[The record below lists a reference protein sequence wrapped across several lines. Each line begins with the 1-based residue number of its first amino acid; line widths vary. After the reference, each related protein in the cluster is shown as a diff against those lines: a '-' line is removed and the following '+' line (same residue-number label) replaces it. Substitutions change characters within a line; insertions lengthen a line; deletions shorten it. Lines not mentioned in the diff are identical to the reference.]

1 MAWNVEDHLHRVIIA
16 DDDPVQRWLLRENL
30 IQSGYEVIETSDGQA
45 AWDAL
50 QNDTA
55 QVIVTNWMM
64 PGIDGLSLIRQIRA
78 ARLERYIYVILLTA
92 RDTKLDVVDGL
103 DAGADD
109 YLVKP
114 FDPNE
119 LLARVAI
126 SKRIL
131 QLEASLREAR
141 DHERMLARHDSLTG
155 LFNRRAIYEHAEA
168 ELARSD
174 REASPISLILL
185 DIDHFKEVNDQHGHL
200 IGDQTLYLIAAT
212 ISRNKR
218 PFDWFGRWGGEEFL
232 LVLPNTNLQEASQ
245 VAERIRTSVS
255 EVKLPL
261 PGGRWFYRTISLGVT
276 SAAAANLTSL
286 DILLQQA
293 DTMLLLAKER
303 GRNQISIYNDPSDLL
318 SNERNS

>member
-1 MAWNVEDHLHRVIIA
+1 
-16 DDDPVQRWLLRENL
+16 
-30 IQSGYEVIETSDGQA
+30 
-45 AWDAL
+45 
-50 QNDTA
+50 
-55 QVIVTNWMM
+55 MM
-64 PGIDGLSLIRQIRA
+64 PGTDGLDLIRQIRT

-92 RDTKLDVVDGL
+92 RNTKLDVVDGL
-103 DAGADD
+103 EAGADD
-109 YLVKP
+109 YLIKP

-141 DHERMLARHDSLTG
+141 DHERTLARHDSLTG

-168 ELARSD
+168 ELARAD
-174 REASPISLILL
+174 REDSPISLILL
-185 DIDHFKEVNDQHGHL
+185 DIDYFKEVNDHHGHL

-232 LVLPNTNLQEASQ
+232 MVLPNTNLQEACQ

-255 EVKLPL
+255 EVNLPL
-261 PGGRWFYRTISLGVT
+261 PGGRSFRRTISLGVT
-276 SAAAANLTSL
+276 SAPATSLSSL

-293 DTMLLLAKER
+293 DSMLLLAKER
-303 GRNQISIYNDPSDLL
+303 GRNQISVYHDPSDLL
-318 SNERNS
+318 SNERNT

>member
-1 MAWNVEDHLHRVIIA
+1 MVWNAEEHLMRVLIA

-30 IQSGYEVIETSDGQA
+30 SQSGYEVIETANGQA
-45 AWDAL
+45 AWDVL
-50 QNDTA
+50 QDGTA
-55 QVIVTNWMM
+55 QVVVTNWMM
-64 PGIDGLSLIRQIRA
+64 PGIDGLDLIRQIRA
-78 ARLERYIYVILLTA
+78 ACLERYIYVILLTA
-92 RDTKLDVVDGL
+92 RDTKIDIVDGL
-103 DAGADD
+103 EAGADD

-168 ELARSD
+168 ELARAE
-174 REASPISLILL
+174 RESGPISLILL
-185 DIDHFKEVNDQHGHL
+185 DIDHFKEVNDYHGHL

-232 LVLPNTNLQEASQ
+232 MVLPNTTLKEACQ
-245 VAERIRTSVS
+245 VAERIRNSVG

-261 PGGRWFYRTISLGVT
+261 PGGRSFHRTISLGVT
-276 SAAAANLTSL
+276 SAPAASISSL

-293 DTMLLLAKER
+293 DSMLLLAKER
-303 GRNQISIYNDPSDLL
+303 GRNQICVYHDPSDLL
-318 SNERNS
+318 SNERNT

>member
-1 MAWNVEDHLHRVIIA
+1 MAWNAEELLSRVIIA

-30 IQSGYEVIETSDGQA
+30 SQSGYEVIETADGQA

-50 QNDTA
+50 QDGMA
-55 QVIVTNWMM
+55 QVLVTNWMM
-64 PGIDGLSLIRQIRA
+64 PGIDGLDLIRQIRA
-78 ARLERYIYVILLTA
+78 AHLERYIYVILLTA

-103 DAGADD
+103 GAGADD

-168 ELARSD
+168 ELARAE
-174 REASPISLILL
+174 RETCPISLILL

-232 LVLPNTNLQEASQ
+232 MVLPNTTLQEACQ
-245 VAERIRTSVS
+245 VAERIRASVS
-255 EVKLPL
+255 AVKLPL
-261 PGGRWFYRTISLGVT
+261 PGGRSFHRTISLGVT
-276 SAAAANLTSL
+276 SAPAASLVSL

-293 DTMLLLAKER
+293 DSMLLLAKER
-303 GRNQISIYNDPSDLL
+303 GRNQICVYHDPSGLL
-318 SNERNS
+318 SNERNT

>member
-1 MAWNVEDHLHRVIIA
+1 MAWNAEERLTRVIIA

-30 IQSGYEVIETSDGQA
+30 SQSGYDVIETADGQA

-50 QNDTA
+50 QDDTV
-55 QVIVTNWMM
+55 QVVVTNWMM
-64 PGIDGLSLIRQIRA
+64 PGIDGLDLIRQIRT

-92 RDTKLDVVDGL
+92 RNTKLDVVDGL
-103 DAGADD
+103 EAGADD
-109 YLVKP
+109 YLIKP

-141 DHERMLARHDSLTG
+141 DHERTLARHDSLTG

-168 ELARSD
+168 ELARAD
-174 REASPISLILL
+174 REDSPISLILL
-185 DIDHFKEVNDQHGHL
+185 DIDYFKEVNDHHGHL

-232 LVLPNTNLQEASQ
+232 MVLPNTNLQEACQ
-245 VAERIRTSVS
+245 VAERIRASVS
-255 EVKLPL
+255 EVNLPL
-261 PGGRWFYRTISLGVT
+261 PGGRSFRRTISLGVT
-276 SAAAANLTSL
+276 SAPAMSLSSL

-293 DTMLLLAKER
+293 DSMLLLAKER
-303 GRNQISIYNDPSDLL
+303 GRNQISVYHDPSGLL
-318 SNERNS
+318 SNERNT

>member
-1 MAWNVEDHLHRVIIA
+1 MAWNAEEHLTRVIIA

-30 IQSGYEVIETSDGQA
+30 CQSGYEVIETADGQA

-50 QNDTA
+50 QDGMA
-55 QVIVTNWMM
+55 QVVVTNWMM
-64 PGIDGLSLIRQIRA
+64 PGIDGLDLIRQIRA
-78 ARLERYIYVILLTA
+78 ARLDRYIYVILLTA
-92 RDTKLDVVDGL
+92 RNTKLDVVDGL
-103 DAGADD
+103 EAGADD

-119 LLARVAI
+119 LLARVSI

-131 QLEASLREAR
+131 QLEASLRESR

-168 ELARSD
+168 ELARAD
-174 REASPISLILL
+174 REDSPISLILL
-185 DIDHFKEVNDQHGHL
+185 DIDHFKEVNDHHGHL

-232 LVLPNTNLQEASQ
+232 MVLPNTNLQEACQ
-245 VAERIRTSVS
+245 VAERIRLSVG
-255 EVKLPL
+255 EVPLPL
-261 PGGRWFYRTISLGVT
+261 PGGRSFKRTISLGVT
-276 SAAAANLTSL
+276 SARGTSL
-286 DILLQQA
+286 SSLDMLLQQA
-293 DTMLLLAKER
+293 DSMLLLAKER
-303 GRNQISIYNDPSDLL
+303 GRNQISVYHDSSNLL
-318 SNERNS
+318 SNERNT

>member
-1 MAWNVEDHLHRVIIA
+1 MAWNAEERLTRVIIA

-30 IQSGYEVIETSDGQA
+30 SQSGYDVIETADGQA

-50 QNDTA
+50 QDDTV
-55 QVIVTNWMM
+55 QVVVTNWMM
-64 PGIDGLSLIRQIRA
+64 PGTDGLDLIRQIRT

-92 RDTKLDVVDGL
+92 RNTKLDVVDGL
-103 DAGADD
+103 EAGADD
-109 YLVKP
+109 YLIKP

-141 DHERMLARHDSLTG
+141 DHERTLARHDSLTG

-168 ELARSD
+168 ELARAD
-174 REASPISLILL
+174 REDSPISLILL
-185 DIDHFKEVNDQHGHL
+185 DIDYFKEVNDHHGHL

-232 LVLPNTNLQEASQ
+232 MVLPNTNLQEACQ

-255 EVKLPL
+255 EVNLPL
-261 PGGRWFYRTISLGVT
+261 PGGRSFRRTISLGVT
-276 SAAAANLTSL
+276 SAPATSLSSL

-293 DTMLLLAKER
+293 DSMLLLAKER
-303 GRNQISIYNDPSDLL
+303 GRNQISVYHDPSDLL
-318 SNERNS
+318 SNERNT